1 MIVTT
6 HFRDRVRTRIGPHVD
21 AVALSQHIIDGI
33 DTGDSEFIARVN
45 RRGVRCFRFQV
56 PEDGRF
62 FYALVETDPM
72 KLITVLPAGW
82 RISRQNAAS
91 MILRDMRT

>member
-21 AVALSQHIIDGI
+21 AVVLSQHIIDGI

-62 FYALVETDPM
+62 FYALVETGPV
-72 KLITVLPAGW
+72 KLITVLPAGY
-82 RISRQNAAS
+82 RLTRQGADT
-91 MILRDMRT
+91 ITLRKIHA